1 MNLFHFHKM
10 IRILA
15 IFFSIKAL
23 LRQLS
28 TAGFLLGVGGY
39 MYDGHSYVYRRL
51 AILALL
57 STLGLTTSALYK
69 LNWLAWRFARKP
81 KLSYVER
88 G

>member
-1 MNLFHFHKM
+1 
-10 IRILA
+10 
-15 IFFSIKAL
+15 
-23 LRQLS
+23 
-28 TAGFLLGVGGY
+28 